1 MLIFCASL
9 WVSCEE
15 PEDNSS
21 GNIDSNPDLND
32 DTFDEDL
39 SGANLQDLFF
49 NLENQLDY
57 TYDYYTVDG
66 IGYSNTIE
74 AECSLRETDIVS
86 FYTKVH
92 SIGNTSIT
100 IDIETF
106 VTRKNDQL
114 EKNQEIKVTE
124 GKFVYVSIDLNGK
137 PIPIR

>member
-21 GNIDSNPDLND
+21 GNIDSTPDLND

-86 FYTKVH
+86 FYTFPEYL
-92 SIGNTSIT
+92 
-100 IDIETF
+100 IEAF
-106 VTRKNDQL
+106 NCNDD
-114 EKNQEIKVTE
+114 N
-124 GKFVYVSIDLNGK
+124 NM
-137 PIPIR
+137 

>member
-1 MLIFCASL
+1 MKKITKNKIPSIRTVAM
-9 WVSCEE
+9 
-15 PEDNSS
+15 PADTNSS
-21 GNIDSNPDLND
+21 GDIFGGWVLSQMDLAGGVLATQVSKKRITTIAIDKMRFHIPIKV
-32 DTFDEDL
+32 
-39 SGANLQDLFF
+39 G
-49 NLENQLDY
+49 
-57 TYDYYTVDG
+57 
-66 IGYSNTIE
+66 
-74 AECSLRETDIVS
+74 DIVS